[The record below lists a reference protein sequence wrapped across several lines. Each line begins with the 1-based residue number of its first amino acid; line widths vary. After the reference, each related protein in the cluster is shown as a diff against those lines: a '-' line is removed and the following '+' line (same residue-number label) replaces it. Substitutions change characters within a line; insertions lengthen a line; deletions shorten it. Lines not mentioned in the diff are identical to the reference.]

1 MDRLVFTANTAMS
14 EYRLDR
20 QNMTHELANVS
31 TTGFKKAFQIANR
44 AVRVEGDGFDTR
56 FLPRAMTSP
65 KIDLAPG
72 VRQLTGRALDVAMD
86 NKTVLGVLSENG
98 ELAWTRRGDLRQGPE
113 GFIQT
118 GEGYLVVDD
127 SGAPL
132 QLPLGSMK
140 YQIANDG
147 TISAIDPSNLEAG
160 AEQIARLGLKDASTT
175 DLARRE
181 DGLFRPINN
190 TEDGFD
196 FEAGPE
202 PATLTPGSLEGSNV
216 NPVHTLV
223 KFIDHMRSFEMQ
235 TKVIREMKDNDTSGA
250 SMMRLS

>member
-1 MDRLVFTANTAMS
+1 
-14 EYRLDR
+14 
-20 QNMTHELANVS
+20 
-31 TTGFKKAFQIANR
+31 
-44 AVRVEGDGFDTR
+44 
-56 FLPRAMTSP
+56 MTSP

-72 VRQLTGRALDVAMD
+72 ARQLTGRALDVAMD

-160 AEQIARLGLKDASTT
+160 AEQIARLGIKDASTT

-181 DGLFRPINN
+181 DGLFRPMNN

-196 FEAGPE
+196 FEAGPSR
-202 PATLTPGSLEGSNV
+202 P
-216 NPVHTLV
+216 
-223 KFIDHMRSFEMQ
+223 R
-235 TKVIREMKDNDTSGA
+235 
-250 SMMRLS
+250 